1 MGQWLGVPG
10 SPSLKCRPVTCIIPI
25 GPEAGRP
32 GWCRSLAIVALQVDE
47 TNAIYFEPAGASC
60 RVIREDAVLANVT
73 IPATVEV
80 DKEIIDDKGQT
91 AKSDVLNRA

>member
-25 GPEAGRP
+25 GTEGGRP

-47 TNAIYFEPAGASC
+47 ANAINSEPAGAGC
-60 RVIREDAVLANVT
+60 RVIRQGAVLANVT
-73 IPATVEV
+73 TPATVEV
-80 DKEIIDDKGQT
+80 DKEIIDDKGQP
-91 AKSDVLNRA
+91 AKSDALNHA